1 MSQFD
6 KMRGFLTCKIEIE
19 VEQKITAA
27 IKYLDFINGA
37 DKITVV
43 PHNWITNF
51 SRNCMIAEI
60 TSTKEQIESCIS
72 GELILVNGCIKLCPD
87 TPGIKSI
94 TFVDE
99 EGNRYYAPKRCF
111 SRFYR
116 EPVTLT
122 SGRVIDLTGF
132 EYDQIAEQ
140 VRRNDAKE
148 QFIDA
153 IEQYAADNKEF
164 SNIEDFLKSHI
175 DQAADRFYKRIR
187 TSTSDYDMEMVLNIF
202 RGAFWCD
209 ITLKDGSKEEAVLMD
224 SQIQEIINKKVQKL
238 KTAKGTEF
246 DSLDVVELIKD
257 EIYVVE

>member
-6 KMRGFLTCKIEIE
+6 KMRGYLTCKLELVAKNIVSE
-19 VEQKITAA
+19 
-27 IKYLDFINGA
+27 IKYLDFINGS
-37 DKITVV
+37 DEITVFT
-43 PHNWITNF
+43 HNWIINY
-51 SRNCMIAEI
+51 SSNCMIAEI

-72 GELILVNGCIKLCPD
+72 GELVLINGCIKLCPD
-87 TPGIKSI
+87 TPEIKSI

-99 EGNRYYAPKRCF
+99 DGLRYYAPKHCF

-148 QFIDA
+148 QFIGA
-153 IEQYAADNKEF
+153 IEQYAADNREF
-164 SNIEDFLKSHI
+164 SNVEDFLKSHI
-175 DQAADRFYKRIR
+175 DQAADRFYKKIR
-187 TSTSDYDMEMVLNIF
+187 TSTNDYDMETVLNIF

-224 SQIQEIINKKVQKL
+224 SQIQEITNKRSQKL
-238 KTAKGTEF
+238 KTAKGIEF
-246 DSLDVVELIKD
+246 DSLDVIELVKEEVYIMD
-257 EIYVVE
+257 